1 MEWWLILSLGLA
13 VLLSLMFLGVP
24 IFVSFLILNVA
35 GTLLLI
41 GSSGF
46 GMFANSIYTTATL
59 GELAAI
65 PLFTLMGEILFRSG
79 AMEVVLDSLDR
90 LVGKVRGRQYIL
102 CILLSAICGALS
114 GAAMAVAGLL
124 GRSLYP
130 TMIKRGYD
138 KTLAAGTILGGA
150 SLDPI
155 IPPSV
160 LAIIIATLAKVSTGK
175 LLIAGILPGI
185 LLMFF
190 FLAYVSIRVWLDPS
204 LSPDVSSE
212 LRDPATRGS
221 ALVALL
227 RMLPVSL
234 IFFLVVGLIML
245 GVATP
250 TEGAATGVVGALI
263 LAWAYGGL
271 NRGMIEESIISG
283 ITVSGIMLVIMS
295 CATMF
300 SQLLVFS
307 GALGQLGDFVLHLH
321 LSYYA
326 MLLVL
331 LGTPF
336 ILFMFLDQVSIL
348 LVLIPIYQPVIAT
361 YHFNLIWFWGLM
373 LIVAVVGGITPP
385 FGYTLYAFKSAVPE
399 IPTKQLFRASWPYVW
414 IIVAGMIVMVFVP
427 GIITYLPELGAGR

>member
-1 MEWWLILSLGLA
+1 MEWWLILVLGLA
-13 VLLSLMFLGVP
+13 MLLSLMFLGVP

-35 GTLLLI
+35 GILLLI
-41 GSSGF
+41 GPSGF

-79 AMEVVLDSLDR
+79 AMEVLLDSLDR
-90 LVGKVRGRQYIL
+90 IVGKVRGRQYVL
-102 CILLSAICGALS
+102 CVLLSAICGALS

-130 TMIKRGYD
+130 TMVKRGYD

-185 LLMFF
+185 LLMFL
-190 FLAYVSIRVWLDPS
+190 FLIYISIRVWLNPS
-204 LSPDVSSE
+204 LAPESAGE

-221 ALVALL
+221 ITMAVL

-250 TEGAATGVVGALI
+250 TEAAATGVVGALV
-263 LAWAYGGL
+263 LAGAYGGL
-271 NRGMIEESIISG
+271 GREMIEQSIISG
-283 ITVSGIMLVIMS
+283 ITVAGIMLAVMS

-307 GALGQLGDFVLHLH
+307 GALSELGKFILHLD
-321 LSYYA
+321 LSHYA
-326 MLLVL
+326 MLAVL
-331 LGTPF
+331 LGVPF
-336 ILFMFLDQVSIL
+336 ILFMFLDQTSVL
-348 LVLIPIYQPVIAT
+348 LVLIPIYQPVIGT
-361 YHFNLIWFWGLM
+361 
-373 LIVAVVGGITPP
+373 
-385 FGYTLYAFKSAVPE
+385 
-399 IPTKQLFRASWPYVW
+399 
-414 IIVAGMIVMVFVP
+414 
-427 GIITYLPELGAGR
+427 

>member
-1 MEWWLILSLGLA
+1 MEWWLILVLGLA
-13 VLLSLMFLGVP
+13 MLLSLMFLGVP

-35 GTLLLI
+35 GILLLI
-41 GSSGF
+41 GPSGF

-79 AMEVVLDSLDR
+79 AMEVLLDSHDR
-90 LVGKVRGRQYIL
+90 IVGKVRGRQYVL
-102 CILLSAICGALS
+102 CVLLSAICGALS

-130 TMIKRGYD
+130 TMIKRGYNQ
-138 KTLAAGTILGGA
+138 TLAAGTILGGA

-185 LLMFF
+185 LLMFL
-190 FLAYVSIRVWLDPS
+190 FLIYISIRVWLNPS
-204 LSPDVSSE
+204 LAPESANE

-221 ALVALL
+221 VTMAVL

-250 TEGAATGVVGALI
+250 TEAAATGVVGALI
-263 LAWAYGGL
+263 LAGCYGGL
-271 NRGMIEESIISG
+271 GREMIEQSVISG
-283 ITVSGIMLVIMS
+283 ITVAGIMLAVMS

-307 GALGQLGDFVLHLH
+307 GALTELGKFILHLDLGH
-321 LSYYA
+321 YG
-326 MLLVL
+326 MLAIL
-331 LGTPF
+331 LGVPF
-336 ILFMFLDQVSIL
+336 ILFMFLDQTSVL
-348 LVLIPIYQPVIAT
+348 LVLIPIYQPVIGT
-361 YHFNLIWFWGLM
+361 YQYDLIWFWGLM
-373 LIVAVVGGITPP
+373 LIVATVGGITPP

-399 IPTKQLFRASWPYVW
+399 IPTRQLFRASWPYVW
-414 IIVAGMIVMVFVP
+414 IIMAGLVLMVLVP
-427 GIITYLPELGAGR
+427 SIITFLPEMTRS